1 MLIATQLSH
10 AKSDPELLVGFVAV
24 TGLVVVSVWALMKR
38 VLKQPVQPDPWD
50 QKVAAEIGSEE
61 ATPLCHRCLT
71 AHDSSTDFCP
81 ACGAAVGQYTNW
93 LPYPQ
98 LFSIGHALRIGTSGE
113 FRRSPL
119 TVSFFLL
126 FSLVEYTLFAPIY
139 WIFMALKLGKHREHD
154 QPHDRS
160 STASSEATS

>member
-1 MLIATQLSH
+1 
-10 AKSDPELLVGFVAV
+10 
-24 TGLVVVSVWALMKR
+24 MKR
-38 VLKQPVQPDPWD
+38 MLKQPMHPDPWD
-50 QKVAAEIGSEE
+50 QKIAAEIGREE

-71 AHDSSTDFCP
+71 AHDSATDFCP

-98 LFSIGHALRIGTSGE
+98 LFSIGHALRIGTSGK

-126 FSLVEYTLFAPIY
+126 FSLVECTLFAPIY

-160 STASSEATS
+160 STASSEANS

>member
-10 AKSDPELLVGFVAV
+10 AKSDPELLVGVVAAA
-24 TGLVVVSVWALMKR
+24 GLVAFGVWVFMKR
-38 VLKQPVQPDPWD
+38 VLKQPAPPDPWD
-50 QKVAAEIGSEE
+50 ATITAEIGSEA

-71 AHDSSTDFCP
+71 AHDSSADFCP

-139 WIFMALKLGKHREHD
+139 WTFMALKLGKNREANK
-154 QPHDRS
+154 PHDRS
-160 STASSEATS
+160 SAASNEATP